1 MLSDNKNLETK
12 DKEHSEVEV
21 GEDSTKYGEFI
32 SSYFAWITLPEQKER
47 TKKLEKI
54 TKSSNNNKTENEYDI
69 EKNKKRKK
77 NWEKKRKR

>member
-1 MLSDNKNLETK
+1 MLSDNKNIETK

-77 NWEKKRKR
+77 N

>member
-1 MLSDNKNLETK
+1 MLSDNKNFETK

-77 NWEKKRKR
+77 N

>member
-77 NWEKKRKR
+77 N

>member
-1 MLSDNKNLETK
+1 MVSDNENLETK

-77 NWEKKRKR
+77 N

>member
-1 MLSDNKNLETK
+1 MVSDNENLETK

>member
-1 MLSDNKNLETK
+1 MVSDDENLETK
-12 DKEHSEVEV
+12 DKEQSEVEV

-77 NWEKKRKR
+77 N

>member
-1 MLSDNKNLETK
+1 MLSNNKNLETK

-77 NWEKKRKR
+77 N

>member
-69 EKNKKRKK
+69 
-77 NWEKKRKR
+77 

>member
-77 NWEKKRKR
+77 K